1 MILTHDFSRGL
12 KIHYKLLTVST
23 VYMQKTN
30 IFLFTAFESEVKP
43 ILNLSTMISETIFNN
58 IKIRTFDFDNR
69 KINVLITG
77 MGKKKTQKILSA
89 VADFIGNG
97 MIINIGTAGA
107 LNNKFQIG
115 DWFSVNKVFS
125 DDKVIEIENCSV
137 FHTASILT
145 SDSEITNEEIK
156 QKHHKKYS
164 ADLVDMES
172 FYIAEF
178 AKQKNILCRIIKMV
192 SDHANESTNSISA
205 LKGTMKIHY
214 NPHAAESFL
223 EVISA

>member
-1 MILTHDFSRGL
+1 
-12 KIHYKLLTVST
+12 
-23 VYMQKTN
+23 MQKPN
-30 IFLFTAFESEVKP
+30 IFLFTAFEGEVKP
-43 ILNLSTMISETIFNN
+43 ILNLSTVISETVFNN

-77 MGKKKTQKILSA
+77 MGKKNTKKILSD
-89 VADFIGNG
+89 VADYIENG
-97 MIINIGTAGA
+97 VIINIGTAGT

-115 DWFSVNKVFS
+115 DWFSVNKIFL
-125 DDKVIEIENCSV
+125 DDKVIEIENCNV

-172 FYIAEF
+172 FFIAEF
-178 AKQKNILCRIIKMV
+178 AKQKNIPCYVVKMI
-192 SDHANESTNSISA
+192 SDHANENTNSISA
-205 LKGTMKIHY
+205 LKGTMKIYY
-214 NPHAAESFL
+214 NPQAAEIFMKICNSL
-223 EVISA
+223 TDSNKCREN

>member
-1 MILTHDFSRGL
+1 M
-12 KIHYKLLTVST
+12 KN
-23 VYMQKTN
+23 TN
-30 IFLFTAFESEVKP
+30 IFLFTAFEGEVKP
-43 ILNLSTMISETIFNN
+43 ILNLSTMISETTFNN

-77 MGKKKTQKILSA
+77 IGKIKTKKILSD
-89 VADFIGNG
+89 VSDFIENG
-97 MIINIGTAGA
+97 LIINIGIAGS
-107 LNNKFQIG
+107 LNNKLQIG
-115 DWFSVNKVFS
+115 DWFSVNKIFS
-125 DDKVIEIENCSV
+125 DDKVIETDNCSV

-172 FYIAEF
+172 FYIAKF
-178 AKQKNILCRIIKMV
+178 AKRKNMPCRIIKMV
-192 SDHANESTNSISA
+192 SDHANEGTNTITA
-205 LKGTMKIHY
+205 LKRTMKIHY

-223 EVISA
+223 KVISV